1 MVPYFQ
7 QSQEELLACQK
18 ELRKRYQDFQS
29 RHLALDMSRGKPS
42 PEQQDLSN
50 DMLKIHDYMTD
61 DGVDCRNYGLLDG
74 LPQVKQMF
82 ADIMGVP
89 AADTIVGG
97 NSSLNMMYDAI
108 ARAMLF
114 GVAPGSTPWALCEH
128 RKFLCP
134 VPGYDRHFGI
144 TEHFGFE
151 MINIPMDENGPDMDL
166 VERLVS
172 SDPDIKGIWCVPK
185 FSNPTGVV
193 YSDEVVRRFAR
204 LKPAAEDFRIFWDN
218 AYCVHDFDVDHPQK
232 LRNIFQECL
241 AVGNPDMVYLFA
253 STSKISFSGGGIAA
267 MCASEANIAYAK
279 KLISVQTIGP
289 DKLNQLRH
297 LKFFGDCQGILAHMK
312 KHAAMIEPKFQAVLR
327 IFRQELEGLGV
338 ATWTEPKG
346 GYFISVDAMPGC
358 ASRIYELCKQAG
370 VKLTNVGATFPYGKD
385 PKDSNLRIAPTYPPI
400 EELELAAELF
410 CVCVKLA
417 AVEHLL
423 DVRSAA

>member
-1 MVPYFQ
+1 MVPYFK
-7 QSQEELLACQK
+7 QSKEELLASKK
-18 ELRKRYQDFQS
+18 ELLERYQMFVDQKLS
-29 RHLALDMSRGKPS
+29 LDMSRGKPS

-50 DMLKIHDYMTD
+50 DMLKISEYITD
-61 DGVDCRNYGLLDG
+61 DGVDCRNYGLMDG

-97 NSSLNMMYDAI
+97 NSSLNMMYDAV

-114 GVAPGSTPWALCEH
+114 GVAPGSTPWIQCEG

-144 TEHFGFE
+144 TEEFGFE

-185 FSNPTGVV
+185 FSNPTGIV

-204 LKPAAEDFRIFWDN
+204 LQPAAEDFRIFWDN
-218 AYCVHDFDVDHPQK
+218 AYCVHDFDVDHPEK
-232 LRNIFQECL
+232 LRNIFQECI
-241 AVGNPDMVYLFA
+241 AAGNPDMVYMFA
-253 STSKISFSGGGIAA
+253 STSKISFSGGGLAA
-267 MCASEANIAYAK
+267 MCASENNIAFAK
-279 KLISVQTIGP
+279 KHISVQTIGP

-297 LKFFGDCQGILAHMK
+297 LKFFGDQAGVLAHMK
-312 KHAAMIEPKFQAVLR
+312 KHAELVVPKFQAVLN
-327 IFRQELEGLGV
+327 IFRRELEGLDV

-385 PKDSNLRIAPTYPPI
+385 PLDSNLRIAPTYPPI
-400 EELELAAELF
+400 EELELASELF

-423 DVRSAA
+423 SARHAA